1 MALFQHFFKPQAPKP
16 APVKPVQVAPVPAQL
31 PKIAAPTAVEIAQTS
46 QPSPAAQKLLTPEQT
61 PSQYLGALQEK
72 QMGDEMVKTMAHGM
86 PDREG
91 VHWAAQ
97 SAQKVSDKLPPA
109 DVQAMQAAQTW
120 VKNPTDANQAA
131 AAAAAAKTDYR
142 GPGALAAQGAAWA
155 QPATPAAPQAGAAA
169 TQRLT
174 PHAVTGAVLLS
185 SAIQANPAIAAPAA
199 AAAVAPAT
207 QPTPAPATT
216 SAAQTAPPVVP
227 PEVQAQVFKEQQPF
241 IDLGMDVASGKNT
254 WA

>member
-1 MALFQHFFKPQAPKP
+1 
-16 APVKPVQVAPVPAQL
+16 
-31 PKIAAPTAVEIAQTS
+31 
-46 QPSPAAQKLLTPEQT
+46 
-61 PSQYLGALQEK
+61 
-72 QMGDEMVKTMAHGM
+72 MGDEMVKTMAHGM

-120 VKNPTDANQAA
+120 VKDPTDANQAA

-155 QPATPAAPQAGAAA
+155 KPATPAVPQAGAAA
-169 TQRLT
+169 TPRLT
-174 PHAVTGAVLLS
+174 PHAVAGSVLLS
-185 SAIQANPAIAAPAA
+185 SAIQANPALAAP
-199 AAAVAPAT
+199 AAAVAPAV
-207 QPTPAPATT
+207 QPTPVPATT
-216 SAAQTAPPVVP
+216 SAVQTVTPVVP
-227 PEVQAQVFKEQQPF
+227 PEVQAQVFKQQQPF